1 MVEAARTSER
11 QFKNVQFAFL
21 SEMVLFLSMSGPYRL
36 VLGAEDTVFW
46 MSIRYPFITVLLNF
60 LTLVLSVNILRIV
73 LCEGIVL
80 RAAGRQ
86 RQIKLYLNICHFT
99 LSPESHLLQWRK
111 QKQLIGT
118 LKWFCFLP
126 AGSDGNELQP
136 LAILAAHIFPCC
148 KLCPTRLFSSRA
160 VGALALRC
168 WEVTAWLFPN
178 CYVSFNVFSNI
189 LKYKRLDGFG
199 KASRNQIQ
207 KPSGSQ
213 LASLWIIFS
222 FVRLN

>member
-1 MVEAARTSER
+1 
-11 QFKNVQFAFL
+11 
-21 SEMVLFLSMSGPYRL
+21 MVLFPAMSGPYRL
-36 VLGAEDTVFW
+36 VLRAEDMVFW
-46 MSIRYPFITVLLNF
+46 MSIRYPFITVHLNF
-60 LTLVLSVNILRIV
+60 LTLVLSVNILGIV

-126 AGSDGNELQP
+126 AGSNGNELQP
-136 LAILAAHIFPCC
+136 LAILAVLLCPKVNIFPHS
-148 KLCPTRLFSSRA
+148 KLCPTHLFSSRA
-160 VGALALRC
+160 VRALAFTLWGSHRL
-168 WEVTAWLFPN
+168 A
-178 CYVSFNVFSNI
+178 VSKSLCFFNVFSNI
-189 LKYKRLDGFG
+189 LEYKRLDGFG

-207 KPSGSQ
+207 KLSGSR

-222 FVRLN
+222 FLRLN